1 MNAFNQEQN
10 LRKQYV
16 LRTLQN
22 QDQRTFS
29 SEIQK
34 PPAKEL
40 KTNSSQT
47 FERSVIK
54 SKITPLKSTT
64 NPS

>member
-1 MNAFNQEQN
+1 MPSDQEQPQ
-10 LRKQYV
+10 RKQYE
-16 LRTLQN
+16 LITLQN
-22 QDQRTFS
+22 QDQRTLS

-54 SKITPLKSTT
+54 RKITPLKTTT